1 MRIKIQFVCLF
12 VFKMGKT
19 AARLSANIIDP
30 KKRKE
35 MLMLKRKE
43 LLEG

>member
-19 AARLSANIIDP
+19 VACLSADIIDP

-35 MLMLKRKE
+35 MMMLKRKE
-43 LLEG
+43 SLEG